1 MPDPY
6 ISNLQF
12 THDWNNDDAATG
24 FVTYE
29 PNEARVRADLQ
40 MLHDEAK
47 AKINE
52 IIEKVLSDGSGS
64 IATTLAKELPFSYAG
79 AGDVPAMDAANV
91 YAAIVEAYVKA
102 FSAAQA
108 TIVDGSVTYAK
119 LADSVKAKI
128 DNGQIVVDDEAPP
141 AATEA
146 YTAGQ
151 MWYDVST
158 HSLYVL
164 ESVLGESPYTAT
176 WQKVFPPPAQDSDDI
191 ATTDGTGSVNEKLD
205 LPTGS
210 TVSDALIKLA
220 SLGSGEV
227 LKYVW
232 EMFQNADWFGDY
244 TWGATETESVQDNG
258 SSYLNKTIYWSDSV
272 NKDSATGVVTL
283 ASPTSLVLSAYM
295 AQNDYGGKSGTF
307 DKFTALA
314 NGVYW
319 SVARENAPVFQK
331 NEGDVIRYSV
341 SRDSRTDT
349 YVLRAD
355 ATQVGYPLLSIGT
368 ISSERS
374 DAYPDPSG
382 WQEGIYYVK
391 KTTEQ
396 SAHTA
401 KMAMFQ
407 YTGTGAFGPA
417 IPNSVSFDF
426 APSVILLFGGG
437 TERLNDSM
445 WASGLSTTPTE
456 GRGPNADCYGYL
468 DNDGQTF
475 CWYADDAQTQ
485 RNESGVTYYGIALG

>member
-29 PNEARVRADLQ
+29 PNEQRVRADLQ
-40 MLHDEAK
+40 LLHDEAK
-47 AKINE
+47 DKINE
-52 IIEKVLSDGSGS
+52 IIAKVLSDGTGD

-79 AGDVPAMDAANV
+79 AGDIPAMDAANV
-91 YAAIVEAYVKA
+91 YAAIVEAYVTA
-102 FSAAQA
+102 FSAVQA
-108 TIVDGSVTYAK
+108 TIADGSVTYAK

-128 DNGQIVVDDEAPP
+128 ENGQIVVDEEAPP
-141 AATEA
+141 TVTEA

-151 MWYDVST
+151 MWYDVAT

-220 SLGSGEV
+220 SLGSGQV
-227 LKYVW
+227 LKTVW
-232 EMFQNADWFGDY
+232 ELFQNIDTTASY
-244 TWGATETESVQDNG
+244 TWSATGTAHPNSLG
-258 SSYLNKTIYWSDSV
+258 TSKYSKTIYYSTSID
-272 NKDSATGVVTL
+272 KDSLNGAVAL
-283 ASPTSLVLSAYM
+283 HSPTSLSLSVSM
-295 AQNDYGGKSGTF
+295 LRNEVPTKSGTF
-307 DKFTALA
+307 NAFSNLA
-314 NGVYW
+314 EDTYW
-319 SVARENAPVFQK
+319 SEATSGAPVFMK
-331 NEGDVIRYSV
+331 SAGDTIGYSV
-341 SRDSRTDT
+341 TRSNNIDT
-349 YVLRAD
+349 YVFSAD
-355 ATQVGYPLLSIGT
+355 TTQVGYPLLSIGT
-368 ISSERS
+368 ISSEDS
-374 DAYPDPSG
+374 TAYPDGG

-391 KTTEQ
+391 KTAEQ

-401 KMAMFQ
+401 KMAMFR
-407 YTGTGAFGPA
+407 YTGTGTFGSASPV
-417 IPNSVSFDF
+417 SVSFDF
-426 APSVILLFGGG
+426 APSVIFLFGGG
-437 TERLNDSM
+437 TERLSDSM
-445 WASGLSTTPTE
+445 WASGLSTTPSE

-468 DNDGQTF
+468 DHDGQTF

>member
-91 YAAIVEAYVKA
+91 YAAIVEAYVTA

-232 EMFQNADWFGDY
+232 EMFQNADWFGEY
-244 TWGATETESVQDNG
+244 TWGETKTASVQDTGRSEYDWVIYYSG
-258 SSYLNKTIYWSDSV
+258 SV
-272 NKDSATGVVTL
+272 RKDSGSGTV
-283 ASPTSLVLSAYM
+283 SLVDPVSLTLRAVHF
-295 AQNDYGGKSGTF
+295 DYGGKTATF
-307 DKFTALA
+307 DEFTALA

-368 ISSERS
+368 ISSEES
-374 DAYPDPSG
+374 TAYPDPSG

-391 KTTEQ
+391 KTPEQ

-426 APSVILLFGGG
+426 TPSVIFLFGGG

-445 WASGLSTTPTE
+445 WASGLSTTPSE

-468 DNDGQTF
+468 DHDGHTF

-485 RNESGVTYYGIALG
+485 RSESGVTYYGIALG